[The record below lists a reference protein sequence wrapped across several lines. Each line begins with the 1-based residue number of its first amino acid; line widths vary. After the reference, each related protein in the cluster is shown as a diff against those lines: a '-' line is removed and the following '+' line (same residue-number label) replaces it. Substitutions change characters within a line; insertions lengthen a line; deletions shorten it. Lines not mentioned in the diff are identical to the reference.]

1 MNVIIQQYNHLSLM
15 QTLELEA
22 RVCFTTNS
30 KKLISNINVFMFK
43 NILEE
48 LKVQY
53 PLYVSYDQNILCYE
67 NDERIIHNKGGSTRY
82 QKKTKLINHVL
93 DTTSKYLKI
102 KWSLNI
108 EEELKP
114 FYYNT
119 KPIYIRKK
127 KVHVFNILPDWQ
139 LYCIEAIAT
148 SSECSSSESRK
159 TYEIEIEKVTNEPLQ
174 IENLHQI
181 QFYIQKLFANRY
193 ENHIIHH
200 YNSIFDSTKHI
211 YHYAYWPILKPINLK
226 FDMWKQMKD
235 YNFLLK
241 YDGERY
247 LLLVYQNNIYMINE
261 TTVKRVDSKCKIP
274 DNTLLDAE
282 LVGNTFYIFDIL
294 FYNNKDVREKYL
306 PERYAIINSLT
317 LPQKY
322 KISTLFTSF
331 NELSKYI
338 LPLKKGIDGIIFIP
352 KNQPYKNNCTYK
364 YKPVNLL
371 TIDFIIKKGQLYM
384 ETVGGLE
391 LFRGTKDNPYDVD
404 TPFQCKFEYEE
415 GDVVE
420 FTFDKDNQKFIGLR
434 KRGDKLKPNFIKVA
448 LDVWYD
454 IFNEIDII
462 SFIQNISI

>member
-30 KKLISNINVFMFK
+30 KKMISNINAFMFK

-48 LKVQY
+48 LKIQY
-53 PLYVSYDQNILCYE
+53 PLHVFYDQTVYCY
-67 NDERIIHNKGGSTRY
+67 DDDLRIIHNKGSSTTKY
-82 QKKTKLINHVL
+82 QKKSKIINHIT

-114 FYYNT
+114 QYIST
-119 KPIYIRKK
+119 KPTYIRKK
-127 KVHVFNILPDWQ
+127 KVHIFDILPDWQ
-139 LYCIEAIAT
+139 LYCIEA
-148 SSECSSSESRK
+148 SSDKK
-159 TYEIEIEKVTNEPLQ
+159 TYEIEIEKITNDPLTNDSINQ
-174 IENLHQI
+174 V
-181 QFYIQKLFANRY
+181 QFYIQNLFANRY
-193 ENHIIHH
+193 ENHIVHH
-200 YNSIFDSTKHI
+200 YNSLFDPNKHVF
-211 YHYAYWPILKPINLK
+211 HYAYWPILKPINLK
-226 FDMWKQMKD
+226 YDMWKQMKD

-261 TTVKRVDSKCKIP
+261 TTVKRISTTCKLP
-274 DNTLLDAE
+274 DNTILDTEYIEDPKSA
-282 LVGNTFYIFDIL
+282 GGTFYVFDIL
-294 FYNNKDVREKYL
+294 FYDGKDVREKYL
-306 PERYAIINSLT
+306 HERFDILKSLT
-317 LPQKY
+317 FPRKCKLT
-322 KISTLFTSF
+322 TLFTSF

-338 LPLKKGIDGIIFIP
+338 LPLKEGLDGIIFIP

-364 YKPVNLL
+364 YKPANLL
-371 TIDFIIKKGQLYM
+371 TIDFLIQKNQLYM
-384 ETVGGLE
+384 ETVEGLV
-391 LFRGTKDNPYDVD
+391 LFHGDKKNPYNSESL
-404 TPFQCKFEYEE
+404 FQCKFDYQD
-415 GDVVE
+415 GDVIE
-420 FTFDKDNQKFIGLR
+420 FTYNKECKQFIALR
-434 KRGDKLKPNFIKVA
+434 KRSDKLKPNFIKVA